1 MYGAGSGENVVPEES
16 REKLGGGSS
25 SGNDVGGGPGT
36 PSGSGGSA
44 SKVNVQRDKGNLE
57 QKIKNST
64 NPVKVKEEL
73 IDYSSGN
80 NEIQVMETDG
90 NVFDVTKDSDRH
102 DMTPLNLGGAYN
114 TVRAARKAASNLR
127 QLNPDSSSS
136 ENSKAFS
143 FANGDER
150 TLHCHIEHN
159 LRDRLS
165 KCFSFD
171 PQARKCDT
179 CPSGGHA
186 ALKAAK
192 GGPVAIVGA
201 DQAFPVCLPK
211 TDGNECVRITRV
223 EYGSLQEIV
232 HALADAIGGTALVKG
247 TVFLI
252 GLLSHLSTVGTGQ
265 YIMTGLGQDTG

>member
-1 MYGAGSGENVVPEES
+1 M
-16 REKLGGGSS
+16 
-25 SGNDVGGGPGT
+25 
-36 PSGSGGSA
+36 
-44 SKVNVQRDKGNLE
+44 
-57 QKIKNST
+57 
-64 NPVKVKEEL
+64 
-73 IDYSSGN
+73 IDYSYGN
-80 NEIQVMETDG
+80 DEIQVMETDG

-102 DMTPLNLGGAYN
+102 DTTPLNLGGAYN

-201 DQAFPVCLPK
+201 DQAFPACLPE

-223 EYGSLQEIV
+223 EDGSLQEIV

-252 GLLSHLSTVGTGQ
+252 GSLSHLSTVGTGQ
-265 YIMTGLGQDTG
+265 YITDWVRTRHWLRTRFGEHCMVLPLLPVLVQGGGDMSIPHQPGLPLSPQGASQGTTAAALPP